1 MRKLPRAPHP
11 ALYKQNKMKLIGK
24 NIVLVPAK
32 ESDREKLFTWL
43 TQSDLTSSM
52 FEEPD
57 YPDHPIPNW
66 EEFCIDYT
74 LDFFNRSGDGK
85 GRCYIILHNDVEIGT
100 VGYDLLDKVKDRVV
114 LDIWMKSEKYCC
126 KGYGSESLDTMCNYL
141 HETYSITNFI
151 ISPSNTNKRAIA
163 AYMKAGFVAIKTL
176 SKKEQEK
183 EFGLSEYSVNVLMIK
198 SL

>member
-1 MRKLPRAPHP
+1 MIYGK
-11 ALYKQNKMKLIGK
+11 KMKIIGE

-32 ESDREKLFTWL
+32 ESDREKLFAWL

-52 FEEPD
+52 FGKPNYPD
-57 YPDHPIPNW
+57 YPIPTW
-66 EEFCIDYT
+66 EEFCRDYT
-74 LDFFNRSGDGK
+74 LDFFSGCGDGK

-126 KGYGSESLDTMCNYL
+126 KGYGSQSLDTMCNYL
-141 HETYSITNFI
+141 HETYNITNFV
-151 ISPSNTNKRAIA
+151 ISPSINNKRAIA
-163 AYMKAGFVAIKTL
+163 AYMKAGFETIKAL
-176 SKKEQEK
+176 PPKEQEK
-183 EFGLSEYSVNVLMIK
+183 EFGISEYSLNALMVK